1 MNLLLRKYIRALC
14 ILFVLFNILSFIYVL
29 IYGQFNG
36 DYIIFPCKLN
46 IYKLVFVLFVA
57 SMPFYF
63 VYKLYLYFSKY
74 EPRKKLNIK
83 TAHIKQVFILLVIWQ
98 IFVTIYWGVG
108 KMGNEVYSAPL
119 IATAIIVI
127 TNRIPVS
134 FLCNIL
140 LLSNYPKILR
150 LSFLAVTLF
159 VSILKNSLGDF
170 FLLSLIYVLGDIAA
184 VVKFIRKHFMIA
196 IIAVLLFP
204 TIVSSLYTIRD
215 ARRNSMNIEEFQEL
229 QNVTW
234 DELLFG
240 KLVGR
245 LSSFSNLAVIIQ
257 NPDYF
262 RVAAPQLNIFY
273 PINQAL
279 WVVLGNHFHPECYP
293 EKIMVGFLGEPTTE
307 VSFIAGLPGLLIISY
322 YKSFPTLLFVVI
334 LYSILCISIFK
345 ICRLFSINHSNE
357 FAAII
362 LLIMIYSGTFTSL
375 FSFILSFVL
384 FVIIIK
390 IYKFLT
396 QIACK

>member
-159 VSILKNSLGDF
+159 VSILKNSLGNF

-215 ARRNSMNIEEFQEL
+215 AKRNSMNIEEFQEL

-293 EKIMVGFLGEPTTE
+293 EKIMVGFLGDPPDD

-322 YKSFPTLLFVVI
+322 YKSLATLIFVVI
-334 LYSILCISIFK
+334 VYVILCILMFK
-345 ICRLFSINHSNE
+345 VCRLLPVNNSNE
-357 FAAII
+357 FAAIN
-362 LLIMIYSGTFTSL
+362 LLTMIYSGTFTSF